1 MNSALNQQ
9 IGGEH
14 YKKLLYQP
22 IMFISKMHLS
32 FSQGCIVK
40 YVSRYKQK
48 NGIEDLKKAIHYCK
62 LAQEV
67 LDYSPLRAWWF
78 CLWHNKTEKEL
89 LKYYKCNELSSY
101 AEDCIRHTV
110 YCNFEEAITDLYL
123 LIYHEFEATH
133 LSRKQSEK

>member
-22 IMFISKMHLS
+22 IVFIRRLRLS

-40 YVSRYKQK
+40 YVSRYKRK
-48 NGIEDLKKAIHYCK
+48 NGKEDLIKAIHYCR

-67 LDYSPLRAWWF
+67 LDYSRLRAWW
-78 CLWHNKTEKEL
+78 LRLQHNRTEKEI
-89 LKYYKCNELSSY
+89 LKYCKRNGLSSF
-101 AEDCIRHTV
+101 AEDCIRHVV
-110 YCNFEEAITDLYL
+110 YCNFGEAIADLRF
-123 LIYHEFEATH
+123 LICNEYND
-133 LSRKQSEK
+133 EK

>member
-48 NGIEDLKKAIHYCK
+48 NGIEDLKKAIHYCE

-67 LDYSPLRAWWF
+67 LDYSKLRALWF
-78 CLWHNKTEKEL
+78 CLWHNKIEKEL
-89 LKYYKCNELSSY
+89 SKYYRCNDFSSF
-101 AEDCIRHTV
+101 AEDCIRHVV
-110 YCNFEEAITDLYL
+110 YCNFGEAIADLRF
-123 LIYHEFEATH
+123 LICNEY
-133 LSRKQSEK
+133 KNEK